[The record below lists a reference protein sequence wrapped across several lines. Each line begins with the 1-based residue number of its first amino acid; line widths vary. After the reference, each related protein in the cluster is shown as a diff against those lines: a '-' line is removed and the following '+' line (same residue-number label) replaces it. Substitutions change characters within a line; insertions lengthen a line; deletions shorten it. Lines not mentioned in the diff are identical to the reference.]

1 MRSRFKFSAKF
12 CILNVDEA
20 SIFSFI
26 VIDEANDEATKSDV
40 LTFFDAPTARL
51 LSVKNAIF
59 FAI

>member
-12 CILNVDEA
+12 CILDVDEA

-26 VIDEANDEATKSDV
+26 VIDEATKSDV
-40 LTFFDAPTARL
+40 LTFSDAPTARL